1 MGHVNMPHSYG
12 VRARTRHMFSKK
24 HRQHGPIHLSQYLMS
39 LKVGDYVD
47 IFADSAIHR
56 GMPHKHYHG
65 RTGIIFNV
73 TKAAVGIR
81 VNKFVNGRIIEKR
94 IHVRVEH
101 VRKSK
106 CQKEILPGRLP
117 TRPPRMRHAR
127 PVCRSV
133 SNEHP
138 SYPRRDT
145 SYPLLEMTVLLPP
158 SSLFPSVTCCK
169 LNRNNKILLTICKK

>member
-81 VNKFVNGRIIEKR
+81 STN
-94 IHVRVEH
+94 
-101 VRKSK
+101 SSMDAS
-106 CQKEILPGRLP
+106 L
-117 TRPPRMRHAR
+117 
-127 PVCRSV
+127 RSV
-133 SNEHP
+133 FMYVWS
-138 SYPRRDT
+138 T
-145 SYPLLEMTVLLPP
+145 S
-158 SSLFPSVTCCK
+158 
-169 LNRNNKILLTICKK
+169 